1 MKVFIS
7 WSGARSR
14 IVAEALRDWLPNV
27 INAVEPFVSEEDI
40 DKGAIGTEVIARQ
53 LHDATFGIVCLTR
66 DNQTRPWINYEAGA
80 LSKVVGD
87 NEARV
92 ATVLVDIAS
101 PAGVTGPL
109 SAFQATQIHDR
120 GQMKQLVRSLAK
132 ASDDTRSKE
141 ALDALVDLL
150 WTSFASDVAEERLAA
165 SGEASTAPARKP
177 EDMFGELLTLMR
189 QVSQDVSRL
198 TPGPSDEGR
207 NDTPAMRRSIGFVAK
222 EILTEL
228 WKAGIDHE
236 DAILHINDGVY
247 PPELRLD
254 MNTPASAELKSRLW
268 ERASEYGML
277 LRIIEPG
284 TESA

>member
-14 IVAEALRDWLPNV
+14 IVAEALRGWLPNV

-53 LHDATFGIVCLTR
+53 LRDSAFGIVCLTR

-92 ATVLVDIAS
+92 ATVLIDIAS

-109 SAFQATQIHDR
+109 SAFQATQVHDR

-132 ASDDTRSKE
+132 AAGDARSKE
-141 ALDALVDLL
+141 TLDDLVDLI
-150 WTSFASDVAEERLAA
+150 WESFASIVTEERLAA
-165 SGEASTAPARKP
+165 SGEASTAPTRKP

-198 TPGPSDEGR
+198 TPRSPDGGHDETR
-207 NDTPAMRRSIGFVAK
+207 DVRSAVSAIFR
-222 EILTEL
+222 EL
-228 WKAGIDHE
+228 AIAGI
-236 DAILHINDGVY
+236 
-247 PPELRLD
+247 
-254 MNTPASAELKSRLW
+254 ASKYFTLQGDPDTAGLSLSLEISTSADLKSRLTDG
-268 ERASEYGML
+268 ANKYGVAL
-277 LRIIEPG
+277 KIIENG
-284 TESA
+284 TESLSADF

>member
-53 LHDATFGIVCLTR
+53 LHDSTFGIICLTR

-92 ATVLVDIAS
+92 ATVLVDIES

-109 SAFQATQIHDR
+109 SAFQATRLNDLAD
-120 GQMKQLVRSLAK
+120 MKQLVRSIAK
-132 ASDDTRSKE
+132 AAGDTRSKE
-141 ALDALVDLL
+141 ALDSFVNLIWSSLALEV
-150 WTSFASDVAEERLAA
+150 TEGRLAA
-165 SGEASTAPARKP
+165 SGEASAAPVRKP

-189 QVSQDVSRL
+189 QVSQDVWRLSRL
-198 TPGPSDEGR
+198 SDVEQNESSG
-207 NDTPAMRRSIGFVAK
+207 TLISKVAG
-222 EILTEL
+222 LLAQEL
-228 WKAGIDHE
+228 FIAGIRHDK
-236 DAILHINDGVY
+236 DGKLYVSRTS
-247 PPELRLD
+247 PPEFELTLSH
-254 MNTPASAELKSRLW
+254 PASAELKSRLW
-268 ERASEYGML
+268 EHANQHSVL
-277 LRIIEPG
+277 LRIIESD
-284 TESA
+284 TEKVPKE